1 MSKFEG
7 RVAVVTGAARGLGR
21 DYARFFAADGAQV
34 VLADL
39 AADTV
44 TKVAAELSADGTR
57 CIGAAVDVSDRSS
70 TEALAARV
78 RDEFGRVDFLVNNA
92 GLWRQL
98 TTSLLDMDDELWQ
111 QAWGVN
117 VTGTLNATRALVP
130 LMKEQGFGRVV
141 NVSSMASRSPAGA
154 YAVTKM
160 AVNSLTLA
168 LAGEVGAFGI
178 TVNCIAPG
186 ISAFESAK
194 GQIENAD
201 AVVAGNIVKRLGTTR
216 ELYAAIRYLCSV
228 DAAWTTGQTLHVNG
242 GAFAVF

>member
-1 MSKFEG
+1 MSHFDG

-21 DYARFFAADGAQV
+21 DYARYFAADGAHV

-39 AADTV
+39 TADTV
-44 TKVAAELSADGTR
+44 TRVATELSTDGTH
-57 CIGAAVDVSDRSS
+57 CIGAAVDVRDRAS
-70 TEALAARV
+70 TNALADLV
-78 RDEFGRVDFLVNNA
+78 RTEFGRADYLVNNA

-98 TTSLLDMDDELWQ
+98 AGGLLDIDEDLWQ

-117 VTGTLNATRALVP
+117 VSGTLNATRAFVP
-130 LMKEQGFGRVV
+130 LMREQGFGRVV
-141 NVSSMASRSPAGA
+141 NVSSMASHSGGGA

-168 LAGEVGAFGI
+168 LASEVGAFGI

-186 ISAFESAK
+186 ISAFEAAK
-194 GQIENAD
+194 GTIDNAD
-201 AVVAGNIVKRLGTTR
+201 AVVAANIVKRLGTAR
-216 ELYAAIRYLCSV
+216 ELYAAIRYLCSD